1 MELKTLS
8 INYQDERGIIID
20 VVTHVDFQH
29 ATIITS
35 TIGAFRGDHYHKLT
49 DQYIFLLS
57 GQLKYVSRDRKIPN
71 VEVVTVNPNDLVL
84 SPPDEEHGFIAIK
97 DSTILVLTCGPRGGD
112 DYEDDTFR
120 LSTDESLRKFV
131 SLQ

>member
-1 MELKTLS
+1 MELKTLN
-8 INYQDERGIIID
+8 INYQDDRGIIMD

-35 TIGAFRGDHYHKLT
+35 KIGSFRGDHYHKLT
-49 DQYIFLLS
+49 DQYTFLLI
-57 GQLKYVSRDRKIPN
+57 GQLKYVSRNRKTQN
-71 VEVVTVNPNDLVL
+71 VEVVTVNPNDIVF
-84 SPPDEEHGFIAIK
+84 SPSNEDHGFIATK

-120 LSTDESLRKFV
+120 LYADESLRKFV
-131 SLQ
+131 S